1 VRAAIRGAGVVG
13 AFGCGLARLAEAV
26 GRLPATG
33 AGSGARL
40 TAETDVLDRLIPPRT
55 LRRVEHYGRMA
66 ILAAHLAIEDAGLS
80 GAVPGDTGLVV
91 ATGMGPTANTL
102 DRQPVDIPLAD
113 LALSPILFSNSV
125 QNAAAA
131 HISMLLGMRGP
142 SLSINQYEL
151 AVPLA
156 FQAALDWLAEG
167 RTGTVLVG
175 CVDGFSTALHEEA
188 LRCGEADAV
197 PVGEGSAFF
206 VLTAADADSGAHP
219 VVEAVRTG
227 GSGRVDAGGIA
238 DALVLRNGVR
248 PPDAPGGERC
258 LSGVYGSF
266 PTSMGMDVAA
276 ALILLRAGGLPGVAW
291 PPAGRKPR
299 VCCLKEG
306 ESGEWG
312 AVVLART

>member
-1 VRAAIRGAGVVG
+1 MRAAIRGAGVVG

-26 GRLPATG
+26 GRLPAAG
-33 AGSGARL
+33 AGSGAGL
-40 TAETDVLDRLIPPRT
+40 TAETDMLDRLIPPRT

-66 ILAAHLAIEDAGLS
+66 ILAAHLAIGDAGLS

-151 AVPLA
+151 ALPLA

-188 LRCGEADAV
+188 LRCGGADAV

-219 VVEAVRTG
+219 VVEAVLTG
-227 GSGRVDAGGIA
+227 GPGRADAGGIA
-238 DALVLRNGVR
+238 DALVLRSGVR

-258 LSGVYGSF
+258 FSGVYGSF

-276 ALILLRAGGLPGVAW
+276 ALLLLRGGRLPGINW
-291 PPAGRKPR
+291 PAAERRDR
-299 VCCLKEG
+299 VCCLKQG
-306 ESGEWG
+306 ESGDWG
-312 AVVLART
+312 AIVLARG